1 MGYIPVCT
9 GLDKV
14 NEIQNTFFFYLQ
26 QAKMQQVYMNSSMF

>member
-14 NEIQNTFFFYLQ
+14 NEIQNTFFLS
-26 QAKMQQVYMNSSMF
+26 AASKNATSLHE